1 MESNIILTKESSSEE
16 IKNYFQAILKLSQ
29 ADNKFPIKLD
39 EVWPLVYSEKS
50 KAVRALVENF
60 IQDIDYQIL
69 AQNGKNSA
77 QVGRPSNVYYL
88 SLPCLEYFI
97 ARKVRPV
104 FEVYRQVFHGVVQG
118 KLPKSVKT
126 TDVNGLTIEDKVEF
140 ISICKDAGFMA
151 WEVAALVGDLLDTTT
166 TMTELRE
173 VITLVANRQLLET
186 RVLQIV
192 VSLYS
197 RSKGLPSTQSSPR
210 VPLPVQSEEPQSAP
224 IDRQSRLCVR
234 SMKDLLEEKQYKGVY
249 ASEVMETLCRY
260 GYIRKVQFGAN
271 SRWEWTLTIEGEV
284 FGCNTAMRGGMA
296 VRPKW
301 FPSNFETMMRTLGY
315 TKKEGKE
322 VVL

>member
-1 MESNIILTKESSSEE
+1 MESKIILTKESSSEE
-16 IKNYFQAILKLSQ
+16 IKNYFNAILELSQ
-29 ADNKFPIKLD
+29 ADNEFPINLD

-50 KAVRALVENF
+50 KAVRALKNDF
-60 IQDIDYQIL
+60 IEGIDYQSF
-69 AQNGKNSA
+69 AQNGKREIGA
-77 QVGRPSNVYYL
+77 TITHVYHLTL
-88 SLPCLEYFI
+88 SCMEFFI

-166 TMTELRE
+166 TMTEVRE

-197 RSKGLPSTQSSPR
+197 RSKGLPSTQSSLR
-210 VPLPVQSEEPQSAP
+210 ASLPVQLEEPQSAP
-224 IDRQSRLCVR
+224 IDRQARLSVR

-249 ASEVMETLCRY
+249 ASEVMEMLCRY
-260 GYIRKVQFGAN
+260 GYVRKVQFGSH
-271 SRWEWTLTIEGEV
+271 SRWEWTLTINGEV

-301 FPSNFETMMRTLGY
+301 FPSNFESMMRTLGF
-315 TKKEGKE
+315 TKNEGKE

>member
-1 MESNIILTKESSSEE
+1 MESKIILTKESSSEE
-16 IKNYFQAILKLSQ
+16 IKNYFNAILELSQ
-29 ADNKFPIKLD
+29 ADNEFPINLD

-50 KAVRALVENF
+50 KAVRALKNDF
-60 IQDIDYQIL
+60 IEGIDYQSF
-69 AQNGKNSA
+69 AQNGKREIGA
-77 QVGRPSNVYYL
+77 TITHVYHLTL
-88 SLPCLEYFI
+88 SCMEFFI

-166 TMTELRE
+166 TMTEVRE

-197 RSKGLPSTQSSPR
+197 RSKGLPSTQSSLR
-210 VPLPVQSEEPQSAP
+210 ASLPVQLEEPQSAP
-224 IDRQSRLCVR
+224 IDRQARLSVR
-234 SMKDLLEEKQYKGVY
+234 SMKDLLEEKQYKGNDF
-249 ASEVMETLCRY
+249 R
-260 GYIRKVQFGAN
+260 R
-271 SRWEWTLTIEGEV
+271 
-284 FGCNTAMRGGMA
+284 
-296 VRPKW
+296 
-301 FPSNFETMMRTLGY
+301 
-315 TKKEGKE
+315 
-322 VVL
+322 

>member
-1 MESNIILTKESSSEE
+1 MESKIILTKESSSEE

-29 ADNKFPIKLD
+29 ADNEFPINLD

-50 KAVRALVENF
+50 KAVRALKNDF
-60 IQDIDYQIL
+60 IEGIDYQSF
-69 AQNGKNSA
+69 AQNGKREIGA
-77 QVGRPSNVYYL
+77 TITHVYYL
-88 SLPCLEYFI
+88 TLPCLEFFI

-104 FEVYRQVFHGVVQG
+104 FEVYRQVFHGVAQG

-126 TDVNGLTIEDKVEF
+126 TDVNGLAIEDKVEF

-197 RSKGLPSTQSSPR
+197 RSKGLPSTQSYLRAS
-210 VPLPVQSEEPQSAP
+210 LPVQSEEPQSAP
-224 IDRQSRLCVR
+224 IDRQARLCVR

-260 GYIRKVQFGAN
+260 GYVRKVQFGSH
-271 SRWEWTLTIEGEV
+271 SRWEWTLTINGEV

-301 FPSNFETMMRTLGY
+301 FPSNFESMMRTLGF
-315 TKKEGKE
+315 TKNEGKE
-322 VVL
+322 AVL

>member
-1 MESNIILTKESSSEE
+1 MESKIILTKESSSEE

-29 ADNKFPIKLD
+29 ADNEFPINLD

-50 KAVRALVENF
+50 KAVRALKNDF
-60 IQDIDYQIL
+60 IEGIDYQSF
-69 AQNGKNSA
+69 AQNGKREIGA
-77 QVGRPSNVYYL
+77 TITHVYHLTL
-88 SLPCLEYFI
+88 SCMEYFI

-118 KLPKSVKT
+118 KLPKTVKT
-126 TDVNGLTIEDKVEF
+126 MDVNGLTIEDKVEF

-197 RSKGLPSTQSSPR
+197 RSKGLPSTQSSLR
-210 VPLPVQSEEPQSAP
+210 ASLPVQSEEPQSAP
-224 IDRQSRLCVR
+224 IDRQARMCV
-234 SMKDLLEEKQYKGVY
+234 
-249 ASEVMETLCRY
+249 
-260 GYIRKVQFGAN
+260 
-271 SRWEWTLTIEGEV
+271 
-284 FGCNTAMRGGMA
+284 
-296 VRPKW
+296 
-301 FPSNFETMMRTLGY
+301 
-315 TKKEGKE
+315 
-322 VVL
+322 

>member
-1 MESNIILTKESSSEE
+1 MESKIILTKESSSEE

-29 ADNKFPIKLD
+29 ADNEFPINLD

-50 KAVRALVENF
+50 KAVRALKNDF
-60 IQDIDYQIL
+60 IEGIDYQSF
-69 AQNGKNSA
+69 AQNGKREIGA
-77 QVGRPSNVYYL
+77 TITHVYYL
-88 SLPCLEYFI
+88 TLPCLEFFI

-104 FEVYRQVFHGVVQG
+104 FEVYRQVFHGVAQG
-118 KLPKSVKT
+118 KLPKTVKT

-197 RSKGLPSTQSSPR
+197 RSKGLPSTQSSLR
-210 VPLPVQSEEPQSAP
+210 ASLPVQSEEPQSAP
-224 IDRQSRLCVR
+224 IDRQARLCVR

-249 ASEVMETLCRY
+249 ASEVMEMLCRY
-260 GYIRKVQFGAN
+260 GYVRKVQFGSH
-271 SRWEWTLTIEGEV
+271 SRWEWTLTINGEV

-301 FPSNFETMMRTLGY
+301 FPSNFESMMRTLGF
-315 TKKEGKE
+315 TKNEGKE

>member
-1 MESNIILTKESSSEE
+1 MESKIILTKESSSEE

-29 ADNKFPIKLD
+29 ADNEFPINLD

-50 KAVRALVENF
+50 KAVRALKNDF
-60 IQDIDYQIL
+60 IEGIDYQSF
-69 AQNGKNSA
+69 AQNGKREIGA
-77 QVGRPSNVYYL
+77 TITHVYYL
-88 SLPCLEYFI
+88 SLPCLEFFI

-197 RSKGLPSTQSSPR
+197 RSKGLPSTQSSLR
-210 VPLPVQSEEPQSAP
+210 ASLPVQSEEPQSAP

>member
-1 MESNIILTKESSSEE
+1 MESKIILTKESSSEE

-29 ADNKFPIKLD
+29 ADNEFPINLD

-50 KAVRALVENF
+50 KAVRALKNDF
-60 IQDIDYQIL
+60 IEGIDYQSF
-69 AQNGKNSA
+69 AQNGKREIGA
-77 QVGRPSNVYYL
+77 TITHVYYL

-197 RSKGLPSTQSSPR
+197 RSKGLPSTQSSLR
-210 VPLPVQSEEPQSAP
+210 ASLPVQSEEPQSAP
-224 IDRQSRLCVR
+224 IDRQARLCVR

-260 GYIRKVQFGAN
+260 GYVRKVQFGSH
-271 SRWEWTLTIEGEV
+271 SRWEWTLTIDGEV

-301 FPSNFETMMRTLGY
+301 FPSNFESMMRTLGF
-315 TKKEGKE
+315 TKNEGKE

>member
-1 MESNIILTKESSSEE
+1 MESKIILTKESSSEE
-16 IKNYFQAILKLSQ
+16 IKNYFNAILELSQ
-29 ADNKFPIKLD
+29 ADNEFPINLD

-50 KAVRALVENF
+50 KAVRALKNDF
-60 IQDIDYQIL
+60 IEGIDYQSF
-69 AQNGKNSA
+69 AQNGKREIGA
-77 QVGRPSNVYYL
+77 TITHVYHLTL
-88 SLPCLEYFI
+88 SCMEFFI

-197 RSKGLPSTQSSPR
+197 RSKGLPSTQSSLR
-210 VPLPVQSEEPQSAP
+210 ASLPVQLEEPQSAP
-224 IDRQSRLCVR
+224 IDRQARLCVR

-260 GYIRKVQFGAN
+260 GYVRKVQFGSH
-271 SRWEWTLTIEGEV
+271 SRWEWTLTIDGEV

-301 FPSNFETMMRTLGY
+301 FPSNFESMMRTLGF
-315 TKKEGKE
+315 TKNEGKE